1 MANLM
6 IFGFYHRIIFYLGS
20 PKKREV
26 RNKFGIHRNGWR
38 ELHDSIRSSSLIEGG
53 YMRATVRVRVRLV
66 LCRVRV
72 RVRVRVQTTDST
84 ACYAMLRGS
93 SDA

>member
-38 ELHDSIRSSSLIEGG
+38 VRNLSEFAECGYWPRQTCTVLIFSC
-53 YMRATVRVRVRLV
+53 LN
-66 LCRVRV
+66 LF
-72 RVRVRVQTTDST
+72 
-84 ACYAMLRGS
+84 
-93 SDA
+93 

>member
-38 ELHDSIRSSSLIEGG
+38 VRNLSKFAECGYWPRQTCTVFIFSHDNDGVGVWPCLGLR
-53 YMRATVRVRVRLV
+53 RAKRN
-66 LCRVRV
+66 
-72 RVRVRVQTTDST
+72 
-84 ACYAMLRGS
+84 
-93 SDA
+93 